1 MDGGVIVS
9 FGECNRNKYYSCH
22 HQGRSYIA
30 LWVAPP
36 NFVFF
41 LSPTTILVIGYSP
54 TKKLEPAPPI
64 ISKISS

>member
-1 MDGGVIVS
+1 MNVTVINIIHVTTRGGATLLLGGGH
-9 FGECNRNKYYSCH
+9 F
-22 HQGRSYIA
+22 
-30 LWVAPP
+30 
-36 NFVFF
+36 FF